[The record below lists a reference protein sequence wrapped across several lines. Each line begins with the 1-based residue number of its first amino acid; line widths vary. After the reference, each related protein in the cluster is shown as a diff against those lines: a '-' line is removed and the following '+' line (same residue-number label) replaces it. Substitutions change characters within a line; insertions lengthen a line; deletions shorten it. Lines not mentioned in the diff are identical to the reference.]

1 MKQVKSWVG
10 LYKTLIKHLPNL
22 ASFMSP
28 FDSALGGKNSKEKF
42 DWMEPGLVDA
52 FNSAIN
58 QLDKVNSTVLP
69 SPNEKLTL
77 MPDTSTS
84 NNCTGWVLY
93 TERDGNLLP
102 VQYASAK
109 LKSYMGS
116 WYPCEAEAAGVALA
130 VEQVR
135 HWINE
140 SKYPTKVLPDS
151 KPVVDCANLMKRG
164 KASKNARLQS
174 LLNCINRSNIIF
186 YHSSAKSGHHIIP
199 DNISRTVKQCGSNNC
214 QVERFLN
221 EIPVTTQFMKC
232 EVYNQRNLTNLIFG
246 DLSSSAMAA
255 NISPSEILAS
265 HSKPIPLGSKQ
276 TWKEIQD
283 SDFHCIKF
291 RDFFK
296 HGKLP
301 EKKDVEKLCL

>member
-1 MKQVKSWVG
+1 
-10 LYKTLIKHLPNL
+10 
-22 ASFMSP
+22 
-28 FDSALGGKNSKEKF
+28 
-42 DWMEPGLVDA
+42 
-52 FNSAIN
+52 
-58 QLDKVNSTVLP
+58 
-69 SPNEKLTL
+69 

-174 LLNCINRSNIIF
+174 LLNCINRSNIVF
-186 YHSSAKSGHHIIP
+186 YHSSDYSKLFEA
-199 DNISRTVKQCGSNNC
+199 
-214 QVERFLN
+214 FLK
-221 EIPVTTQFMKC
+221 EWILEDIEDKLDPSQFGG
-232 EVYNQRNLTNLIFG
+232 R
-246 DLSSSAMAA
+246 SSSGTETFDCG
-255 NISPSEILAS
+255 I
-265 HSKPIPLGSKQ
+265 H
-276 TWKEIQD
+276 
-283 SDFHCIKF
+283 
-291 RDFFK
+291 
-296 HGKLP
+296 
-301 EKKDVEKLCL
+301 